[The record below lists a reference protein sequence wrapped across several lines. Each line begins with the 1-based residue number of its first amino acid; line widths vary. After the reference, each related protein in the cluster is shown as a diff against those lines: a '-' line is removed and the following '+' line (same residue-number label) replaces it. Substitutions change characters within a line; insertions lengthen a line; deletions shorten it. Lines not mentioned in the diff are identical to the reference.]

1 MTVTVGAVTF
11 PDTTK
16 PVAPLPPAPEVLTSQ
31 SYVSGVPEEGATHVK
46 SAVVPVISE
55 TVIPVGTSQEAG
67 GVILKLYEAIKA
79 GEEVKA
85 NHRYI
90 YGEHRLGTWLV
101 GIASANKKKKRLDVR
116 EKIEKIGFD
125 YSKTSRDLKS
135 VFARLIQDL
144 YKAENPNIQ
153 EWRTR
158 LFKQIDKKEKLNEKT
173 IQEIE
178 FAWKYHFNDDFV
190 WEKIH
195 EKYSDNTDE
204 WKKHRQETG
213 QWYPIKIIEGRY
225 QNLYT
230 WVERRFKKP
239 SILMKDIDKFNET
252 ELNEIRN
259 TGFKF

>member
-1 MTVTVGAVTF
+1 M
-11 PDTTK
+11 P
-16 PVAPLPPAPEVLTSQ
+16 
-31 SYVSGVPEEGATHVK
+31 
-46 SAVVPVISE
+46 
-55 TVIPVGTSQEAG
+55 QEHYEMLIELDKDFFKDG
-67 GVILKLYEAIKA
+67 HIKNQENTIENWLEILEQAIKD
-79 GEEVKA
+79 GEDIKP
-85 NHRYI
+85 NHRYL
-90 YGEHRLGTWLV
+90 YGVHKLGTWLV
-101 GIASANKKKKRLDVR
+101 GIKSDNKKGKKLEVR
-116 EKIEKIGFD
+116 KQIEALGFD
-125 YSKTSRDLKS
+125 YSKTSRDTKS
-135 VFARLIQDL
+135 VISRLIKDF
-144 YKAENPNIQ
+144 YGAENPNRQ

-158 LFKQIDKKEKLNEKT
+158 LFKHIDKKEKLNTKT

-178 FAWKYHFNDDFV
+178 FAWKYHFNDDFA

-204 WKKHRQETG
+204 WKQHRKETG

-239 SILMKDIDKFNET
+239 SILLKDIDKFNET